1 MPNKIAVYSSCIIL
15 LFFASVKCTS
25 KKDSQRT
32 NSFIPGSCTIFTV
45 VQGKS
50 VFFGNNEDWYNPLT
64 FYWVEPPSQ
73 DNYGVLYFGYD
84 NLFPQ
89 GGINE
94 KGLAYDANALPD
106 ITAKKHPERL
116 KPPKAIV
123 NELIMQKCAT
133 VNEAIEMAKSYD
145 WSQCYMGKIDGQFML
160 ADASGDA
167 VVIGGDSNGEIVFTR
182 KQAGD
187 GFLVS
192 TNYNLTDPENRYGR
206 YPCKRYNTAV
216 KMLSEIKNENDLTAD
231 YLASI
236 LDKVHAEGKGLNT
249 LFSNI
254 FDLKKGLIYLYYWH
268 QFDYVVTLDVAEIIA
283 LQPQPAQIKTLFP
296 EAIIDQASSEY
307 DNYQKRPMKIAIGIA
322 IIAIVF
328 WASFSNRKFIFNRVL
343 RSRLDN

>member
-15 LFFASVKCTS
+15 LFFASVNCTS

-32 NSFIPGSCTIFTV
+32 NSFIPGSCTIITV
-45 VQGKS
+45 VQGES

-216 KMLSEIKNENDLTAD
+216 KMLSEIKSEND
-231 YLASI
+231 
-236 LDKVHAEGKGLNT
+236 
-249 LFSNI
+249 
-254 FDLKKGLIYLYYWH
+254 
-268 QFDYVVTLDVAEIIA
+268 
-283 LQPQPAQIKTLFP
+283 
-296 EAIIDQASSEY
+296 
-307 DNYQKRPMKIAIGIA
+307 
-322 IIAIVF
+322 
-328 WASFSNRKFIFNRVL
+328 
-343 RSRLDN
+343 